1 MNKNTN
7 DNLSFKD
14 GNVSYNSLQVEG
26 VDTKDYPDFC
36 DCWIAYGE
44 WTDGTPLTESEL
56 EGIQEEYSDL
66 AYELAIDTIY

>member
-36 DCWIAYGE
+36 DCWIACGE
-44 WTDGTPLTESEL
+44 WTDSTPLTESEL

>member
-7 DNLSFKD
+7 DNLSFKG

-36 DCWIAYGE
+36 DCWIGYGE
-44 WTDGTPLTESEL
+44 WEDGTELSESEL
-56 EGIQEEYSDL
+56 EDLQTTYTDL
-66 AYELAIDTIY
+66 AYELAIDFIY